1 MKRIAENFSLAS
13 FEGNEQT
20 QSYIEY
26 SKKSSETRYG
36 RFFSTI
42 KKLDIKGNYL
52 DIGSGPGLLTQSVAE
67 LYPGIQITGM
77 DISREMV
84 DFALSN
90 RKENL
95 KARLNY
101 AIGDACKLE
110 SLAELGKFN
119 LIYSTFTMHHWD
131 NAKLGIENLYSSLN
145 PGGILYIYDLKRVW
159 WLYYVQSKSGF
170 FQSIKASYRTKEI
183 EAMLKKLGINN
194 YILNTIFP
202 PFMIELIIEKK

>member
-1 MKRIAENFSLAS
+1 MERIAESHSLAS
-13 FEGNEQT
+13 FESNEQT

-26 SKKSSETRYG
+26 SKKSSEIRYG

-67 LYPGIQITGM
+67 LYPEVQITGT
-77 DISREMV
+77 DISKEMV
-84 DFALSN
+84 DFALSD

-95 KARLNY
+95 KSRLNY

-110 SLAELGKFN
+110 TLVELGKFN
-119 LIYSTFTMHHWD
+119 LIYSIFTMHHWD
-131 NAKLGIENLYSSLN
+131 KAKLGIENLYSMLN
-145 PGGILYIYDLKRVW
+145 TGGILYIYDLKRVW

-170 FQSIKASYRTKEI
+170 FKSIKASYRTKEI
-183 EAMLKKLGINN
+183 EAMLKELGINN
-194 YILNTIFP
+194 YTLRTIFP